1 MKRTVVAVC
10 LAIAPLVA
18 SATIYKVRMPD
29 GTILFTDS
37 PPAGAKILEERAPL
51 PAPPRQP
58 AKAAPAAG
66 ATTTPR
72 ATAPGSSTTQGSGS
86 AAAASGPQA
95 IDAAMAEISDAELE
109 LAAARRKLETGREP
123 LPGERLGTAGGR
135 SRLSPEYHSRIAD
148 LERNVAAAEAR
159 VQRAYESRNAL
170 R

>member
-18 SATIYKVRMPD
+18 LATIYKVRMPD

-37 PPAGAKILEERAPL
+37 PPAGAKILEERQPL
-51 PAPPRQP
+51 PAPPPQP
-58 AKAAPAAG
+58 AKAPPATG
-66 ATTTPR
+66 ATTPR
-72 ATAPGSSTTQGSGS
+72 APDKGSAAPQASGP
-86 AAAASGPQA
+86 AAAASGAQA
-95 IDAAMAEISDAELE
+95 IDAAMTEISEAERE

-135 SRLSPEYHSRIAD
+135 SRLSPEYHSRIAG
-148 LERNVAAAEAR
+148 LERDVAAAQAR
-159 VQRAYESRNAL
+159 VQRAYEARNAL